1 VSRDNRSRA
10 KRPLNEKLGVFVE
23 RTPAEVWAF
32 VSDITQMS
40 AWRPRLQDMRWLDE
54 PARVGSRF
62 EGASTFALWR
72 KVRLVCRITQWE
84 PPTHFRYEVI
94 EGPIRADAL
103 WGVCP
108 ESDGSWFFGAGDI
121 VGKSLPSRV
130 LRPLAAPLF
139 ARETRSELRRL
150 KEILAGGR

>member
-1 VSRDNRSRA
+1 
-10 KRPLNEKLGVFVE
+10 
-23 RTPAEVWAF
+23 
-32 VSDITQMS
+32 MS
-40 AWRPRLQDMRWLDE
+40 AWRPRLQDMHWLDE

-103 WGVCP
+103 WGVRP
-108 ESDGSWFFGAGDI
+108 EGDGSWFFGAGDI
-121 VGKSLPSRV
+121 LGKSLLTRV

-150 KEILAGGR
+150 KEILEGKR